1 MSSCILLLEMPCEN
15 PICLLQGS
23 SDHLIETLMKMHC
36 SLHARKLAL
45 LLSNDTHNNDTPIV
59 EAAACNVNCAISG
72 QNQLREQPQNQN
84 EPQGQLQQLAG
95 TNLGLLST

>member
-1 MSSCILLLEMPCEN
+1 
-15 PICLLQGS
+15 
-23 SDHLIETLMKMHC
+23 MKMHC

-45 LLSNDTHNNDTPIV
+45 FLSNDTHNNDTPIV

-72 QNQLREQPQNQN
+72 QNQLREQPQNQM

-95 TNLGLLST
+95 TRLGLPPPDT